1 MFLNELGNLDNVLDE
16 IVPEENNGLFDQD
29 QNITQFIE
37 SILHIIDDYIYENQN
52 VVAEPDCE
60 EIIRED
66 ISELVEIHFS
76 NLIENNL
83 FEEYDD
89 DFDDFTILC

>member
-1 MFLNELGNLDNVLDE
+1 MFLNELGNLDNILDE

-52 VVAEPDCE
+52 VVA
-60 EIIRED
+60 
-66 ISELVEIHFS
+66 
-76 NLIENNL
+76 
-83 FEEYDD
+83 
-89 DFDDFTILC
+89 